1 MRRVP
6 LSLLRAVL
14 TVALVSPVGALSA
27 ESTKLPPAITRSVD
41 FERDVQPI
49 FAQSCLECHGPKK
62 QKSDFR
68 IDVKK
73 ISLAGGVS
81 GKPAIVPGK
90 SADSPLI
97 RFVAGLEDDMQ
108 MPPSGKGDPLTA
120 EQIGI
125 LRAWIDQGAV
135 WPEHASAQVAD
146 ATDWWSTDG
155 AAPRQC
161 SAPAA
166 GFDAANPSNSAKYPL
181 GTTAATAAACCAA
194 CLSDPT
200 CVAGYV
206 FSTDAGASLDVGVAA
221 DAGPLPRAV
230 SSSNGCGCVVAG
242 RAPSGASGLGGLVA
256 LAAFLRRRRR

>member
-120 EQIGI
+120 EQ
-125 LRAWIDQGAV
+125 
-135 WPEHASAQVAD
+135 VAD
-146 ATDWWSTDG
+146 FETWIKMGAPDPRAGVVKKAVIDTLLEKGKTHWAFQVPQ
-155 AAPRQC
+155 AAPTPPGQHLVD
-161 SAPAA
+161 ALLPAK
-166 GFDAANPSNSAKYPL
+166 G
-181 GTTAATAAACCAA
+181 ATAEPRV
-194 CLSDPT
+194 LIRR
-200 CVAGYV
+200 
-206 FSTDAGASLDVGVAA
+206 ASLALTGLPPSPERVEALA
-221 DAGPLPRAV
+221 RRLPRPDC
-230 SSSNGCGCVVAG
+230 S
-242 RAPSGASGLGGLVA
+242 PASE
-256 LAAFLRRRRR
+256 RS